1 MRPRTKIQKAVA
13 GLYEDLPP
21 LTPKQRTWAERK
33 LFEHTAYRCG
43 RRHWCTDCGHVWER
57 SGEELIDAVCGT
69 ELECPKCGGAL
80 KVRHSRKQ
88 KLSERYYF
96 TTLLTWH
103 GFQVVRHYI
112 AHRSVRSGNLPYLS
126 INEVAQIWIDE
137 DGREAVVGLPVQPL
151 HCYYDAWKFG
161 GRFEIRERA
170 GSYYRADR
178 FDINAPICPHGG
190 VLAKLRRNGY
200 TTRCDVMA
208 PDKQMRLLLT
218 DNRAETL
225 IKQKQWDCLG
235 YFFSYACGGYGQ
247 FRPMINICTRHGY
260 TIKDAGLWRDMLNM
274 MDELGIDTKNPKNI
288 CPKNLKEAH
297 DEIERKAEAQRAK
310 KRAEDLARDAK
321 RREKAYRE
329 EKGCYI
335 GIGFTDGDIRAFV
348 IPSVADMKNEGE
360 AMHHC
365 VWSNRYDQRNESL
378 IISVRDKRGRRIAT
392 VELNL
397 QTMQIVQ
404 CRGEYNKT
412 PEKDEE
418 IRTLINNNL
427 GLITEAKKRK
437 TA

>member
-1 MRPRTKIQKAVA
+1 
-13 GLYEDLPP
+13 
-21 LTPKQRTWAERK
+21 
-33 LFEHTAYRCG
+33 
-43 RRHWCTDCGHVWER
+43 
-57 SGEELIDAVCGT
+57 
-69 ELECPKCGGAL
+69 
-80 KVRHSRKQ
+80 
-88 KLSERYYF
+88 
-96 TTLLTWH
+96 
-103 GFQVVRHYI
+103 
-112 AHRSVRSGNLPYLS
+112 
-126 INEVAQIWIDE
+126 
-137 DGREAVVGLPVQPL
+137 
-151 HCYYDAWKFG
+151 
-161 GRFEIRERA
+161 
-170 GSYYRADR
+170 
-178 FDINAPICPHGG
+178 
-190 VLAKLRRNGY
+190 
-200 TTRCDVMA
+200 
-208 PDKQMRLLLT
+208 
-218 DNRAETL
+218 
-225 IKQKQWDCLG
+225 
-235 YFFSYACGGYGQ
+235 
-247 FRPMINICTRHGY
+247 
-260 TIKDAGLWRDMLNM
+260 MLNM

-288 CPKNLKEAH
+288 CQKNLKEAH

-397 QTMQIVQ
+397 QTMQILQ

-437 TA
+437 TV